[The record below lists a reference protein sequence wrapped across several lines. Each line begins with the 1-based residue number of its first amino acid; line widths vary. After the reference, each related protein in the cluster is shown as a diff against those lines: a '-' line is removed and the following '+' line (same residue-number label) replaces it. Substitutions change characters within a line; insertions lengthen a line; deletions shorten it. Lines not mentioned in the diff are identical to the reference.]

1 MARQPFSPQRVG
13 EAPTGTPFPGTG
25 GGTPAS
31 YTPYSFSGP
40 APTAGGIDTD
50 EQLRQQTLD
59 QARNDGFESGLIEG
73 RKQAAAE
80 SEALLAKLRESVEQV
95 VRLRGEL
102 FESYRQEMVEL
113 ALGVAQALVQREVAD
128 GRDVSRS
135 LIEQAIEELGVDEPM
150 HVTMS
155 VEDAEQLRPWL
166 ETLSSGGASIQIQ
179 TDPALSPAD
188 IRVRTESGSV
198 ESLLEDRLVRA
209 RALVLGS
216 NGAKEAAR

>member
-1 MARQPFSPQRVG
+1 MARQPFAPQRIG
-13 EAPTGTPFPGTG
+13 EAPTTTPFPGTG
-25 GGTPAS
+25 GGAPAS
-31 YTPYSFSGP
+31 YTPYSFTGP
-40 APTAGGIDTD
+40 APTPGTDTE

-80 SEALLAKLRESVEQV
+80 SEALLGKLRESVEQI

-113 ALGVAQALVQREVAD
+113 ALGVAEALVQREVAE

-150 HVTMS
+150 HVTLS

-166 ETLSSGGASIQIQ
+166 ETLSSGGANIQIQ

-188 IRVRTESGSV
+188 VRVRTESGSV
-198 ESLLEDRLVRA
+198 ESLLADRLARA

-216 NGAKEAAR
+216 NGGAKEASR